1 MTTGSIVLVKLALVI
16 LLGQVMTTWERIGVS
31 DNLKLP
37 EPFEW
42 LTSTTIKGELESTI
56 AYIYYRSDQWL
67 VDPNEP
73 LNTKEVR
80 IILKAME
87 VAEATIKAR
96 NQPN

>member
-1 MTTGSIVLVKLALVI
+1 MT
-16 LLGQVMTTWERIGVS
+16 

-37 EPFEW
+37 EPFQW

-56 AYIYYRSDQWL
+56 VYIYYRSDQWL

-80 IILKAME
+80 TILKAME